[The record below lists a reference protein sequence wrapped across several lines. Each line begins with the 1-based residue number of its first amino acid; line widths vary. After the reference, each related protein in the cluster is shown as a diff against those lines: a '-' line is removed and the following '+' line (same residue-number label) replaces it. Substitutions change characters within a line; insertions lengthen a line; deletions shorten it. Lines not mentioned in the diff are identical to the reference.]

1 MIIHTRI
8 EGSQLRG
15 NLLEDPTE
23 RDLFVYVPPGY
34 EESDRGIRR
43 PICSTP
49 TAPAPSSW

>member
-23 RDLFVYVPPGY
+23 RDLFVYVPPGS
-34 EESDRGIRR
+34 EDLQPQAKATSRSAVAEQ
-43 PICSTP
+43 
-49 TAPAPSSW
+49 